1 MFILCHI
8 SLQEIKP
15 RYTGTLNE
23 GMAGSAVT
31 ADGLPPPT
39 ARDRRGGQN
48 RGDQQSFPGGGEHGG
63 KKTMLSKSEQLM
75 EAVRRGEL
83 TAVRRLVDKSG
94 ADVCTV
100 NTYGLSCL
108 QLAII
113 GGHTKLAEFII
124 QRGANIHSIDS
135 QGWTALHDAAQ
146 MDMKGLVRKLVSK
159 GCGVTATTDLGEL
172 PIDVAASVDMERT
185 LCAQMAL
192 AGEEKLARDYEEYL
206 GLGHVTDENR
216 VIFPMSH
223 RGPLP
228 MCFTNSHAAAYAR
241 FSPLPNKMQL
251 QRRHSSPVLPISLHR
266 PTTTVGH
273 QHHGPSKLK
282 RTVAFIEEE
291 EAEEKPRENR
301 PEAATGNDLRHHTKL
316 QEAVIDPP
324 MHCSG
329 HHLLHDTG
337 RHHQYY
343 RSSGSINA
351 PRQPRPSS
359 IVVASAG
366 VAGGGRANPSG
377 IRGSAANSNVR
388 SLHRREKRAELGAF
402 RSSATL
408 SAALGVCFDSVA
420 TTFDGG
426 DSPADEDLSP
436 DDPTS
441 STADS
446 TPAGAGATDDFTNRT
461 RKISFCE
468 QSVYAAMART
478 KLGPSSVASAAKER
492 AAGHL
497 CDAERRELQELKGTG
512 VGERVMD
519 EPDADDHDIAV
530 SRGIAI
536 ANLKRLPR
544 KPSIIFPEQRRRSSA
559 EGVPAA
565 SGGGASYRRRSVTF
579 QPEVLL
585 QEMILDGD
593 LLAVKKILDSG
604 TLEDINKL
612 SPAGLTALHQSA
624 IDGHLECAKA
634 LVASGANINCT
645 DCELWTPLHAAAM
658 SGKIEV
664 VRYLLSH
671 GADMHLKNESQQ
683 TAYDVAKTG
692 PIRKLLLCAMNGKS
706 PDADEISDGE
716 YSEEE
721 DREYSHMESESD
733 DDGEEPCYFD
743 SPKTSHENSA
753 SPSPDFGEDSVFVNG
768 TKRLPPPATEGLTTI
783 LDSSST
789 TDNSRS
795 SSLSNNN
802 AAVGE
807 ESGGN
812 DFASED
818 QGISTM
824 DGSSDCSH
832 RSRMLSED
840 EGTTRDVLDA
850 DLIPGTLDYRFQE
863 ASLSCNVDTL
873 LKLVKHR
880 TEIDLNRVN
889 KSSGI
894 TALHHAVLEENFAM
908 VQHLVKD
915 FEADIH
921 AKDRDGWTPLH
932 AASAVGNIRIAQF
945 LLESGAKASV
955 LNNQCEFPVDVA
967 EDEAMEKLLKNV
979 MLGPS
984 IGNLLK

>member
-1 MFILCHI
+1 
-8 SLQEIKP
+8 
-15 RYTGTLNE
+15 
-23 GMAGSAVT
+23 MAGSAVT
-31 ADGLPPPT
+31 ADGLPPPP

-426 DSPADEDLSP
+426 DSPADEELSP

-446 TPAGAGATDDFTNRT
+446 TRAGAGATDDFTNRT

-559 EGVPAA
+559 DGVPAA
-565 SGGGASYRRRSVTF
+565 SGGGGASYRRRSVTF

-585 QEMILDGD
+585 QEMVLDGD

-721 DREYSHMESESD
+721 EKEYSHMESESD

-743 SPKTSHENSA
+743 SPKTSHEDSA
-753 SPSPDFGEDSVFVNG
+753 SPSPDFGEHAENVFVNG
-768 TKRLPPPATEGLTTI
+768 TGTKKLPTTTATDVVTSI
-783 LDSSST
+783 LGTMDT
-789 TDNSRS
+789 SRS
-795 SSLSNNN
+795 NGHIS
-802 AAVGE
+802 E
-807 ESGGN
+807 ESGAN

-840 EGTTRDVLDA
+840 EGTTRDVLDS
-850 DLIPGTLDYRFQE
+850 DLVPGSLDYRFQE
-863 ASLSCNVDTL
+863 ASLSCDMDTL
-873 LKLVKHR
+873 LKLAKHR
-880 TEIDLNRVN
+880 AEIDINRVN

-894 TALHHAVLEENFAM
+894 TALHHVVLEENFAM

-915 FEADIH
+915 FEADLH
-921 AKDRDGWTPLH
+921 VKDRDGWTPLH

-945 LLESGAKASV
+945 LLENGAKASI

-967 EDEAMEKLLKNV
+967 EDDTMEKLLKNV

-984 IGNLLK
+984 VGNLLK

>member
-1 MFILCHI
+1 
-8 SLQEIKP
+8 
-15 RYTGTLNE
+15 
-23 GMAGSAVT
+23 MAGSAAAAVR
-31 ADGLPPPT
+31 ANGLPPPPSH
-39 ARDRRGGQN
+39 GGRQCEEN
-48 RGDQQSFPGGGEHGG
+48 RGDQQTLPGREDGG
-63 KKTMLSKSEQLM
+63 KKVAVSKSEQLM

-100 NTYGLSCL
+100 NSYGLSCL

-124 QRGANIHSIDS
+124 QRGANIHSLDS

-159 GCGVTATTDLGEL
+159 GCSVTATTDLGEL

-185 LCAQMAL
+185 LCAQMVL

-206 GLGHVTDENR
+206 GLRHVTDENR

-228 MCFTNSHAAAYAR
+228 MCFTNNRAAAYAR
-241 FSPLPNKMQL
+241 FSPLPNKVQL
-251 QRRHSSPVLPISLHR
+251 QRRHSSPVLSTSL
-266 PTTTVGH
+266 TTTVGH
-273 QHHGPSKLK
+273 QHRTPLTSKMK
-282 RTVAFIEEE
+282 RSVAFVEEEE

-301 PEAATGNDLRHHTKL
+301 PETASGNERRKL

-324 MHCSG
+324 MHSSG

-337 RHHQYY
+337 RHHQYN
-343 RSSGSINA
+343 SSGSINA
-351 PRQPRPSS
+351 PRQLRPSS
-359 IVVASAG
+359 IAVASAG
-366 VAGGGRANPSG
+366 VASGARANSSG
-377 IRGSAANSNVR
+377 IRGSAAANSSVR
-388 SLHRREKRAELGAF
+388 NLRLREKRAELGAF
-402 RSSATL
+402 RSSAAL
-408 SAALGVCFDSVA
+408 SAALGVSFDSVS
-420 TTFDGG
+420 TNFDGG
-426 DSPADEDLSP
+426 DSPPVDGDSSP
-436 DDPTS
+436 EDPTS

-446 TPAGAGATDDFTNRT
+446 TPAGAGATDDFTSRT

-468 QSVYAAMART
+468 ESVYAAMART
-478 KLGPSSVASAAKER
+478 KLGPRSTASAEKQR

-497 CDAERRELQELKGTG
+497 CDANRRELQELKGTG
-512 VGERVMD
+512 VGEGVMD
-519 EPDADDHDIAV
+519 EPDAREDHEIAV
-530 SRGIAI
+530 SREVAI

-544 KPSIIFPEQRRRSSA
+544 KPSIIFPKQRRRNSA
-559 EGVPAA
+559 EGMPSAN
-565 SGGGASYRRRSVTF
+565 SEEASYRRRSVTF

-585 QEMILDGD
+585 QEMVLERD
-593 LLAVKKILDSG
+593 LLAVKRILDSG

-624 IDGHLECAKA
+624 IDGNLECAKA
-634 LVASGANINCT
+634 LIASGANVNCA

-671 GADMHLKNESQQ
+671 GANSTLKNESQQ

-716 YSEEE
+716 YSDEEE
-721 DREYSHMESESD
+721 REYSHMESESD

-753 SPSPDFGEDSVFVNG
+753 SPSSPDFDEHSDSVFVNG
-768 TKRLPPPATEGLTTI
+768 TTTKRLPPPPPATEGQTTI
-783 LDSSST
+783 LDSSPT

-795 SSLSNNN
+795 SSSSSSNHNT
-802 AAVGE
+802 AASE
-807 ESGGN
+807 ESGAN

-840 EGTTRDVLDA
+840 EGMTRDVLDP
-850 DLIPGTLDYRFQE
+850 DLVPGTLDYRFQE
-863 ASLSCNVDTL
+863 ASLSCDVDTL

-880 TEIDLNRVN
+880 MEIDLNRVN

-908 VQHLVKD
+908 VQHLIKD

-921 AKDRDGWTPLH
+921 VKDRDGWTPLH

>member
-8 SLQEIKP
+8 SFQKIKP
-15 RYTGTLNE
+15 RYIGTLNE
-23 GMAGSAVT
+23 GMAGSAAAVT
-31 ADGLPPPT
+31 AERLPPPP
-39 ARDRRGGQN
+39 AHSRLH
-48 RGDQQSFPGGGEHGG
+48 QQEDLRSVPVVGEESG
-63 KKTMLSKSEQLM
+63 KKAVVSKSEQLM

-83 TAVRRLVDKSG
+83 TAVRRLVDKGS

-135 QGWTALHDAAQ
+135 HGWTALHDAAQ

-159 GCGVTATTDLGEL
+159 GCNVTAATDLGEL
-172 PIDVAASVDMERT
+172 PIDVAGSVDMERT
-185 LCAQMAL
+185 LCAEML
-192 AGEEKLARDYEEYL
+192 RAGEEKLATDYEEYL
-206 GLGHVTDENR
+206 GLRHVTDENR

-228 MCFTNSHAAAYAR
+228 MCFTNNRGAAYAR
-241 FSPLPNKMQL
+241 FSPNKMQL
-251 QRRHSSPVLPISLHR
+251 QRRHSSPVITASIHN

-273 QHHGPSKLK
+273 QHRGPLAAKLK
-282 RTVAFIEEE
+282 RSVAFCSEEE

-301 PEAATGNDLRHHTKL
+301 PETANGSDQRRHTKL

-329 HHLLHDTG
+329 HHLLYETG
-337 RHHQYY
+337 RHHQC
-343 RSSGSINA
+343 RSSGSINV
-351 PRQPRPSS
+351 PRQQRPNS
-359 IVVASAG
+359 IAVAAAG

-377 IRGSAANSNVR
+377 IRGSANTSVR
-388 SLHRREKRAELGAF
+388 SLRESRAELGAF
-402 RSSATL
+402 RSSATI

-420 TTFDGG
+420 TTFDGE
-426 DSPADEDLSP
+426 DSPRDENSP
-436 DDPTS
+436 DEPTS
-441 STADS
+441 STADKS
-446 TPAGAGATDDFTNRT
+446 EAETGATDDFKIRT

-478 KLGPSSVASAAKER
+478 KLGPSSVASAEKER

-497 CDAERRELQELKGTG
+497 CEAERRELQEMKGAG
-512 VGERVMD
+512 VGDGAD
-519 EPDADDHDIAV
+519 EPEADDHEVAV
-530 SRGIAI
+530 SREIAI

-544 KPSIIFPEQRRRSSA
+544 KPSIIFPNQRRRSSA
-559 EGVPAA
+559 DGVPAA
-565 SGGGASYRRRSVTF
+565 DDGGASYRRRSVTF

-585 QEMILDGD
+585 QEMVLDGD
-593 LLAVKKILDSG
+593 VLAVKKILDSG

-624 IDGHLECAKA
+624 IDGNLECAKA
-634 LVASGANINCT
+634 LITSGANVNCA

-671 GADMHLKNESQQ
+671 GANSHLKNESQQ

-716 YSEEE
+716 YSDEEE
-721 DREYSHMESESD
+721 REYSHMESESD

-753 SPSPDFGEDSVFVNG
+753 SPSPDFGEHSDNVFVNG
-768 TKRLPPPATEGLTTI
+768 TKRLPPSPATEGMTTI
-783 LDSSST
+783 LDSTPT

-795 SSLSNNN
+795 SSSSNHNG
-802 AAVGE
+802 ASE
-807 ESGGN
+807 ESGAN

-840 EGTTRDVLDA
+840 EGTTRDVLDS

-880 TEIDLNRVN
+880 TEIEIDRVN

-921 AKDRDGWTPLH
+921 VKDRDGWTPLH

-984 IGNLLK
+984 IGKLLK